1 MCLNT
6 VVDVWRLFRKD
17 HNWLTTLRILVNQTA
32 PQLWSLRTSFPISS
46 GSIRGPSLSTLKL
59 RKGSLTALVPR
70 VSVLQPAPSTKPV
83 SAVKWD
89 SSSNFCVKTKLP
101 QPPPVRPPTGDAGLL
116 SPATNIKGGN
126 LRFCSKSNIFQTNT
140 FWSSISKPVFTNHS
154 CVKSQLY
161 SLFAPDRLYVIKHCQ
176 QHDPLD
182 ILDRYIKV
190 KQRYFLFPH
199 FE

>member
-46 GSIRGPSLSTLKL
+46 SSIRGPSLSTLKL
-59 RKGSLTALVPR
+59 RKGSLTALLPR

-89 SSSNFCVKTKLP
+89 SNSNFCVKTKLP
-101 QPPPVRPPTGDAGLL
+101 QPPPVRPPAGDAGLL
-116 SPATNIKGGN
+116 SPATNIRGEISDFVQN
-126 LRFCSKSNIFQTNT
+126 LT
-140 FWSSISKPVFTNHS
+140 FFTQILS
-154 CVKSQLY
+154 YLQYLSQYL
-161 SLFAPDRLYVIKHCQ
+161 PTTV
-176 QHDPLD
+176 
-182 ILDRYIKV
+182 V
-190 KQRYFLFPH
+190 
-199 FE
+199 

>member
-89 SSSNFCVKTKLP
+89 SNSNFCVKTKLP
-101 QPPPVRPPTGDAGLL
+101 QPPPVRPPAGDAG
-116 SPATNIKGGN
+116 A
-126 LRFCSKSNIFQTNT
+126 
-140 FWSSISKPVFTNHS
+140 SISRHKYTGRGEISDVVQNLKFITQSH
-154 CVKSQLY
+154 K
-161 SLFAPDRLYVIKHCQ
+161 
-176 QHDPLD
+176 
-182 ILDRYIKV
+182 
-190 KQRYFLFPH
+190 YFLIFNV
-199 FE
+199 